1 MPEKNKTA
9 PHRFRIGSKILWMV
23 FSLIRAFFIWSY
35 YTMNNSTEITRTFYG
50 VEVTYSGDTALRDSL
65 SLIVSHEE
73 VTSVN
78 VTLTG
83 SRRDLAR
90 LTSSDLKAV
99 VNLSNVTSA
108 GYRTMSYTISYPNS
122 VYGSSIQVQS
132 QSPQTVGLQISKL
145 ATRTVN
151 VAGSFIGTV
160 ADGYVVDTMNITYSP
175 AGITL
180 VGPEEELNEI
190 YYAQV
195 LVDRDNV
202 TSAFTA
208 SANYV
213 LVDTEGNELVF
224 SDVTADVDTVTVSV
238 PVNLTKE
245 VALDVALLDGGGA
258 TSDNV
263 VKTITPSTITLA
275 GDAATLEGINTIYL
289 ATVDL
294 SDYQTFPQTEYA
306 IVLPNDTQNLS
317 GVTSAVVDISFTG
330 LESKLFT
337 VSNLEYTNLASGYSA
352 SIMDNTLVVTI
363 RGTAEQLAAVEENN
377 IRAVADLTDIT
388 ATSRVP
394 VTIYVDGSTDVGAV
408 GDYYMYVRISAGG
421 DNG

>member
-1 MPEKNKTA
+1 MQEKNKSA
-9 PHRFRIGSKILWMV
+9 SRGFKIGSKILWMML
-23 FSLIRAFFIWSY
+23 SLVLAFFIWTY
-35 YTMNNSTEITRTFYG
+35 YSMNYATEITRTFYG

-65 SLIVSHEE
+65 SLIVSNEE

-90 LTSSDLKAV
+90 LTSADLKAV

-160 ADGYVVDTMNITYSP
+160 AEGYVVDTMNITYSP
-175 AGITL
+175 AVITL
-180 VGPEEELNEI
+180 VGPEEELNEV

-224 SDVTADVDTVTVSV
+224 SDVTADADTVTVSV

-245 VALDVALLDGGGA
+245 VALDVAILDGGGA
-258 TSDNV
+258 TADNV
-263 VKTITPSTITLA
+263 IKTITPSSITLA

-337 VSNLEYTNLASGYSA
+337 VSNLEYTNLAAGYSA

-408 GDYYMYVRISAGG
+408 GDYFMYVRVSAGG
-421 DNG
+421 ENG